1 MSNQSEHK
9 GTVKDF
15 NISLNGNTMVKEN
28 VILSGMLD
36 QYNFLLVSTITAHLF
51 TEVYIRGKT
60 STPPQNSSFRDTS
73 NHRDGLRRS
82 DPLCK
87 VYRGVITVSPDSLG
101 CQDASLSVESYREE
115 PHESVSSSMEMQSS
129 HKKGATMLECSQ
141 SESEYE
147 SANITVM
154 ENESVTNHS
163 RLEIENQY

>member
-1 MSNQSEHK
+1 
-9 GTVKDF
+9 
-15 NISLNGNTMVKEN
+15 MVILWLSEN

-51 TEVYIRGKT
+51 TEGYIGGKT
-60 STPPQNSSFRDTS
+60 STPPQNRNFLETLATTEI
-73 NHRDGLRRS
+73 GLRRS

-129 HKKGATMLECSQ
+129 HKRVQQCR
-141 SESEYE
+141 
-147 SANITVM
+147 SAVSLKVNMKVQI
-154 ENESVTNHS
+154 
-163 RLEIENQY
+163 LL